1 MVGAPVEGTLRKV
14 KFYSDLGMTASDGA
28 QCFMYE
34 AYQADFKKRRER
46 SRDRLLPWL
55 KNSPE
60 SGAGFAGRSGE
71 RIQLMMQRTG
81 LLKL

>member
-1 MVGAPVEGTLRKV
+1 VKGDKFVVGAPVEGTLRKV

-55 KNSPE
+55 KKQS
-60 SGAGFAGRSGE
+60 
-71 RIQLMMQRTG
+71 
-81 LLKL
+81 

>member
-1 MVGAPVEGTLRKV
+1 MRAGLFPGEGGQVRGGRPVEGTLRKV

-55 KNSPE
+55 KKQS
-60 SGAGFAGRSGE
+60 
-71 RIQLMMQRTG
+71 
-81 LLKL
+81 